1 MGIDP
6 FKLTG
11 HRFSDFTM
19 TTHLPY
25 KIRSKLH
32 LPAQG
37 DPTAISISPE
47 GTLIAVGSTDGH
59 VRVWCLFSYDLLC
72 QASPPLKED
81 SSADVQIGNMTW
93 MPNGLLV
100 FSRRNGLMGMLLV
113 GKVRNEFGK
122 WATNYYPLPRTS

>member
-1 MGIDP
+1 MNTR
-6 FKLTG
+6 LTY
-11 HRFSDFTM
+11 R
-19 TTHLPY
+19 
-25 KIRSKLH
+25 IASKLR

-37 DPTAISISPE
+37 EPTVISINPE

-72 QASPPLKED
+72 QASPPLKEGG
-81 SSADVQIGNMTW
+81 SADARIGNMTW

-113 GKVRNEFGK
+113 GKVRNES
-122 WATNYYPLPRTS
+122 NN